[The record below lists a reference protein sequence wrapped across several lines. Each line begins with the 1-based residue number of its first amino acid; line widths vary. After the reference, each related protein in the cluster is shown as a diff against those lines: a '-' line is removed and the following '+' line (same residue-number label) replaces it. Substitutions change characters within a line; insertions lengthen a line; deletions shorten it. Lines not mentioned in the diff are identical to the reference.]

1 MGAQKCPPSP
11 NVRSARCELGRSSVH
26 AAFEA
31 PRETRGASLLAATLL
46 AATLEVAERS
56 DQVIERGDELL
67 NWAAAIEQTG
77 DRAQQIAEQ
86 IAGPRLRDDVDHER
100 IRQIDDQPQQVEMN
114 RSDHEIQNRTRGL
127 LGT

>member
-56 DQVIERGDELL
+56 DQVIERRDELL
-67 NWAAAIEQTG
+67 NWAAAIDEPS
-77 DRAQQIAEQ
+77 DRQRCRMDSRGSQRNTESSALIVLGRRRRRAE
-86 IAGPRLRDDVDHER
+86 ARRRDHRRE
-100 IRQIDDQPQQVEMN
+100 
-114 RSDHEIQNRTRGL
+114 
-127 LGT
+127 

>member
-11 NVRSARCELGRSSVH
+11 NIRCARCELGRSSVH

-31 PRETRGASLLAATLL
+31 PRETRGALYSPRRYSPRP
-46 AATLEVAERS
+46 LEVAERS

-100 IRQIDDQPQQVEMN
+100 IRQIDDQPQQV
-114 RSDHEIQNRTRGL
+114 
-127 LGT
+127 